1 MTKLSFQ
8 CLIFVLLFANFSQFD
23 PFLLFFLPFKR
34 AWQLRGVQEEEI
46 TRIFQSFASFNNKLE
61 NLPKHENSLN
71 KVDKKKENNVEFKQT
86 NKQKVNNN

>member
-34 AWQLRGVQEEEI
+34 AWQLRGVQE
-46 TRIFQSFASFNNKLE
+46 NKL
-61 NLPKHENSLN
+61 
-71 KVDKKKENNVEFKQT
+71 EFKQT